1 MVSASTT
8 TKKRENMTTIH
19 LLIEDDFVE
28 EFMSGLPKDKITVI
42 EEDFQENKKF
52 LHDTLQDYNS
62 DKSNVIPYYNSMKEM
77 NNWLKEKEV

>member
-1 MVSASTT
+1 
-8 TKKRENMTTIH
+8 MTTIH

-42 EEDFQENKKF
+42 EEDFQENKKL
-52 LHDTLQDYNS
+52 LHDEMQDYNS
-62 DKSNVIPYYNSMKEM
+62 DMTIVSSYSKSMIEM